1 MQLKLD
7 DLAAVK
13 TTGLLPVFGYALVA
27 ALLLGLGVG
36 GFVGWKWTAGSYAMK
51 ENAQLRADA
60 KGWADIAA
68 QQRKN
73 TTDQAAA
80 IDAAI
85 GRLNTISQGR
95 EDDREAIRKFAERLG
110 TSLDKVAAANPAL
123 RDLDLGTDFVRHW
136 NEANAGPGPA
146 IPATGPAGEPGAA
159 LPGAAPAVER
169 SAPGDPRAA
178 RQGSGPL
185 PRLPQRERA
194 ADRDREGVAGHRMA
208 LVLPGGHLGEKQAGR
223 LRE

>member
-1 MQLKLD
+1 MQLKPA
-7 DLAAVK
+7 DLVAVK
-13 TTGLLPVFGYALVA
+13 STGLLPVFGYALVA

-36 GFVGWKWTAGSYAMK
+36 GFVGWKWKAGAYAMK

-68 QQRKN
+68 RQRQI
-73 TTDQAAA
+73 TTDQAVA

-95 EDDREAIRKFAERLG
+95 EDDREAIRKFAEQLG

-123 RDLDLGTDFVRHW
+123 RDLDLGADFLRHW
-136 NEANAGPGPA
+136 NEANAGPGAA
-146 IPATGPAGEPGAA
+146 IPATGPASKPGAA

-169 SAPGDPRAA
+169 VSPGGAGPA
-178 RQGSGPL
+178 RQGSSAL
-185 PRLPQRERA
+185 PRLPQREPA
-194 ADRDREGVAGHRMA
+194 ADRDSEGVACDRLE
-208 LVLPGGHLGEKQAGR
+208 LVLPRRCIGRQQA
-223 LRE
+223 

>member
-13 TTGLLPVFGYALVA
+13 STGLLPVFGYALVA

-51 ENAQLRADA
+51 ENAQLRSAA
-60 KGWADIAA
+60 KGWADIAK
-68 QQRKN
+68 QQRQT

-95 EDDREAIRKFAERLG
+95 EDDREAIRKFAEQLG

-123 RDLDLGTDFVRHW
+123 RDLDLGADFMRHW
-136 NEANAGPGPA
+136 NEANAGPGAA
-146 IPATGPAGEPGAA
+146 IPATGPAREPGATVPA
-159 LPGAAPAVER
+159 TTPAVER
-169 SAPGDPRAA
+169 RAPGGAGAA
-178 RQGSGPL
+178 RQGSGAVS
-185 PRLPQRERA
+185 RLPQRERA
-194 ADRDREGVAGHRMA
+194 ADRDGARVARNGVA
-208 LVLPGGHLGEKQAGR
+208 LVLRRGRGAGQQAGR
-223 LRE
+223 LHG